1 MSYELRRM
9 PLAPEMDAFQAEV
22 GGDQGL
28 VACTNAKHRAVV
40 PDTGYD
46 GTSAALI
53 PWRRR
58 LRCKLPNS

>member
-28 VACTNAKHRAVV
+28 VACRNAKHRAVIANAG
-40 PDTGYD
+40 DD
-46 GTSAALI
+46 KTSLVARQAFTRK
-53 PWRRR
+53 P
-58 LRCKLPNS
+58 PNP